1 MKYWAGWYD
10 DPNPFRVATVAFSK
24 LWPALV
30 IAGGICIL
38 GYLVAEFLTDDQYF
52 FLGDQNIRSV
62 FRIALVALVGGIS
75 TAIFGFLAGL
85 VLALFDFSIGKVLSP
100 VVFSTA
106 MTGAA
111 VVPISLVGNFE
122 ILITP
127 TISFI
132 AYRYIPTIIV
142 GTVCGIIFA
151 KLTAI
156 APHWRNKKWELNIRH
171 LLALTFWIALIFGLG
186 LGGAFFAAAI
196 VYIGTVG
203 LVVVLHSL
211 WEQLLV
217 RRRMRG

>member
-1 MKYWAGWYD
+1 M
-10 DPNPFRVATVAFSK
+10 
-24 LWPALV
+24 
-30 IAGGICIL
+30 
-38 GYLVAEFLTDDQYF
+38 
-52 FLGDQNIRSV
+52 
-62 FRIALVALVGGIS
+62 RIALVALVGGIS